1 MLRGEHT
8 AAGGYASRRNGLR
21 RCPNVRR
28 IPRHQDTGPEDNIGH
43 WTCSTN
49 FRPQWHAASPGTKSS
64 TTLILWRTLTTLPRR
79 ENTQKQTSSSP
90 RKYVTD
96 WPRQSKTLATCRGA
110 LWYTKGETVH
120 VALPNDMNKRNV
132 IVNRII
138 ADLTALELVY
148 GTASSGGEMES

>member
-1 MLRGEHT
+1 M
-8 AAGGYASRRNGLR
+8 
-21 RCPNVRR
+21 
-28 IPRHQDTGPEDNIGH
+28 
-43 WTCSTN
+43 
-49 FRPQWHAASPGTKSS
+49 
-64 TTLILWRTLTTLPRR
+64 
-79 ENTQKQTSSSP
+79 
-90 RKYVTD
+90 TD

-138 ADLTALELVY
+138 ADLTAWELVY